1 MLFSYWNPLN
11 IVRFCSMLFLN
22 QFVRIQATILHICI
36 TTMMLINTIILSLY
50 IYHYIIHGHYYDS
63 SICWSKYLPMVYFL
77 FLKYLNIFGHCL
89 EKYVDNPSS
98 QSLKLSWILLM
109 HLSFYCPDPLHH
121 SIYKLMIINNL
132 DKMVCCFVVLT
143 TERSPHL
150 KHSSGFS
157 WNVLS
162 LCLS

>member
-11 IVRFCSMLFLN
+11 IVRFCSMLYLK
-22 QFVRIQATILHICI
+22 QFVRIQATILHISI
-36 TTMMLINTIILSLY
+36 TTMMLINSIILSLY
-50 IYHYIIHGHYYDS
+50 IYHYIIHGHYYHS

-109 HLSFYCPDPLHH
+109 HLSFYCPDPPHPGIGMANAGSFTFFL
-121 SIYKLMIINNL
+121 SESERCPRLSGQYS
-132 DKMVCCFVVLT
+132 FVNG
-143 TERSPHL
+143 RR
-150 KHSSGFS
+150 
-157 WNVLS
+157 
-162 LCLS
+162 